1 MHKIHVLAG
10 LLISLGG
17 LTSLAMAAEPA
28 AAPATPVPAA
38 VQPDADFK
46 SIATVNG
53 VSIPAIHAEFLRR
66 ERANRGQPAE
76 ALGDA
81 AIREALIAS
90 ELLAQETLKHELDK
104 SVAALLAFQR
114 RDILGRAALEVF
126 VRQHPIPETTLREEY
141 DKAKAAAGSTEYRAR
156 HILVDDEKT
165 ARDLITQ
172 LKGKKKVKFEDLAK
186 KQSKDTSADNGGD
199 LGWVLPANLVPEF
212 SQAMAG
218 LKKGQLT
225 DAPVRTQF
233 GWHVIRLDDTRELAF
248 PTYEDLKPRI
258 AQKLQ
263 QAQIRKWV
271 QELVATAKVE

>member
-1 MHKIHVLAG
+1 MSKTRVLAS
-10 LLISLGG
+10 LLICLGG
-17 LTSLAMAAEPA
+17 LSSPVPAAEPA
-28 AAPATPVPAA
+28 VSPAASAPARQEAEPKP
-38 VQPDADFK
+38 
-46 SIATVNG
+46 IATVNG
-53 VSIPAIHAEFLRR
+53 VAIPAIHAEFLRR

-90 ELLAQETLKHELDK
+90 ELLAQETLKQEMDP

-114 RDILGRAALEVF
+114 RDILGRAALEMF
-126 VRQHPIPETTLREEY
+126 VRRNPLPEKLLKEEY
-141 DKAKAAAGSTEYRAR
+141 DKAKAAAGTTEYRAR

-165 ARDLITQ
+165 AKGLIAQ

-186 KQSKDTSADNGGD
+186 KQSKDSSAGNGGD

-212 SQAMAG
+212 SQAMVS
-218 LKKGQLT
+218 LKKGEFT
-225 DAPVRTQF
+225 DTPVQTQF
-233 GWHVIRLDDTRELAF
+233 GWHVIRLDDSRELDF
-248 PTYEDLKPRI
+248 PTYDELKPRI